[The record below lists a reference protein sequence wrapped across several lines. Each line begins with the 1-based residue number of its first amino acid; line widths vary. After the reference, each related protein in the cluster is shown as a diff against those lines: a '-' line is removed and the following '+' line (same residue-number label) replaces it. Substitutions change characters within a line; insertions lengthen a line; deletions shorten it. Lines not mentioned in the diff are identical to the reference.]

1 MSITMARRPA
11 FRTKFRLWIYAG
23 DEKLLGP
30 GRVEIM
36 ERIHRTGSIQKAAL
50 EMGMSYRQAWKMVT
64 EINVR
69 AGEPYVEKHLGGK
82 GGGGAMVTEAGLN
95 AITAYKA
102 MEKKLQEQI
111 AAEFNKSAFAKPA

>member
-1 MSITMARRPA
+1 MAERPA
-11 FRTKFRLWIYAG
+11 FQTKFRLWIYAG

-64 EINVR
+64 EINER

-82 GGGGAMVTEAGLN
+82 GGGGAVVTKAGLKAIADYN
-95 AITAYKA
+95 AMDKA
-102 MEKKLQEQI
+102 LQRGI
-111 AAEFNKSAFAKPA
+111 ATEFRKSVFAKPA

>member
-1 MSITMARRPA
+1 MAKRTT
-11 FRTKFRLWIYAG
+11 FQTKFRLWIYAG

-64 EINVR
+64 EINER
-69 AGEPYVEKHLGGK
+69 AGQPYVEKHLGGK
-82 GGGGAMVTEAGLN
+82 GGGGAIVTEAGLK
-95 AITAYKA
+95 AI
-102 MEKKLQEQI
+102 
-111 AAEFNKSAFAKPA
+111 AEFNRMEQRIRERIEAEFKKTSFADHR